1 MTDLEMIKHC
11 FDAVGIGYAVEGN
24 KLILDEF
31 EVDGATSE
39 IVIKFYDDDKYQ
51 EFVVYS
57 R

>member
-1 MTDLEMIKHC
+1 MTDLEMIKRC
-11 FDAVGIGYAVEGN
+11 FDSVGIEYAVEGN